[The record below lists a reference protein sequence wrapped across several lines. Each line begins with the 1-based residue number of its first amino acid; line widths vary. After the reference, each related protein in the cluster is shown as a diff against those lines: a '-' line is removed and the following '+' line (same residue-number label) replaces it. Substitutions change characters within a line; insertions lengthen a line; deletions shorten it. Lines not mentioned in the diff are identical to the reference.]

1 MSRRL
6 WVLLIALLGAG
17 AYAGHESRRR
27 RLGRRPVPVSVEPVR
42 PEEDVAVA
50 EVAELPVE
58 RRWHGRSRRF
68 WVLVAAL
75 VVACACAAGAL
86 AYWTSGSSTGGNG
99 RGDIGTLGTGATPSA
114 SLVGRTATVSW
125 SQTVIAGSRLG
136 SLASGGYTVRRYAAS
151 APSTPIT
158 PGASCS
164 GSITGAADPLSCS
177 ESSLTTGRWLYTVT
191 PTYYLWTG
199 AESPQSTFVA
209 VVPDAPTS
217 VTLTNGGG
225 TGNAFVN
232 AANAASLSFSVVLPA
247 TSLASDT
254 VHLSVSDGSTTV
266 NATTQAGIAGGGTRS
281 FTGVNASSLA
291 DGTITVSAWS
301 TSTYGDAGATASI
314 TRTKDV
320 VAPALSTMVTGD
332 TGGTAGKLDTVTVTF
347 SEPLAAYTAGN
358 TPWTVANVP
367 SGGTLAS
374 VAVTGPTATMT
385 FNEGAG
391 AISTVVGSFTVAL
404 ATNAAGIRD
413 PAGNLSSFAATA
425 PSDGIAPVRTA
436 MVMQDVN
443 GNGKVDQVQVTFSE
457 NLAAST
463 NIAQWTLANTPSAGS
478 LSSVSTTGAVATLT
492 IAEGAGAAD
501 TAVNSFTLALAA
513 NAGGIRDA
521 SNNTSS
527 FAAAAPTDGAKPA
540 LVSMTML
547 DTNANGKV
555 DRVSAVFSETLAAYT
570 AGNTPWT
577 LANVPSAGSLAAGG
591 VSVTGTTATL
601 TITEGAGA
609 ANTAVGSFTIALATS
624 ATGIRDAAN
633 NLSTFAATAPADGSA
648 PVRTAMVMQDTN
660 ANGRVDHIAVTFSEA
675 LASSTDT
682 APWTLANVP
691 SGGTLASVATS
702 GAVATLTL
710 TEGGGAQNTAV
721 GSLTVALATS
731 ATGIKDA
738 ASNLSSFTAAAP
750 TDGAAPVLVSMT
762 MQDTNANGKVDHV
775 AAVFSET
782 LVSST
787 ATAPWTLANTPSG
800 GTLNTV
806 ATGGTTTATLT
817 LTEGGGAADTSVGSF
832 TVALATNA
840 AGIRDTANNLSSFA
854 ATAPADGAAPVRT
867 AMVLQDTNANGKVDQ
882 VSVTFSE
889 TLAGSTDAAP
899 WTLANVPSGGTKGTV
914 STSGAVATVLISEG
928 AGAANTAV
936 GTMTV
941 ALTASGTGIRDGAGN
956 QSSFAAAA
964 PTDGAKPVLLT
975 MTMLDTN
982 NDGRVNSVTAVF
994 SETLATPYSAGNTPW
1009 TLANTPSAGTLG
1021 SVAVGGA
1028 TATLTVTQGAGA
1040 QDTSVGS
1047 FTIALATSGTGIRDA
1062 AGNLSSFVATA
1073 PADGA
1078 APVPVSIVTTVPG
1091 GTAGLMQVGDA
1102 IAVTF
1107 SESIL
1112 ASSVGT
1118 TTSITETD
1126 PTAGNDTITITNLTN
1141 GARGLGNSASYI
1153 NTNNTSAAF
1162 VASTLGVA
1170 GATVTATVAGAC
1182 TGTCGANITAGQGAF
1197 AFAPATTITD
1207 AAGNAAA
1214 GTLTTATTFRV
1225 F

>member
-6 WVLLIALLGAG
+6 WLLLIALLGAG

-42 PEEDVAVA
+42 PEEDAAVA

-125 SQTVIAGSRLG
+125 SQTVIGGSRLG

-232 AANAASLSFSVVLPA
+232 AANASSLSFSVVLPA

-281 FTGVNASSLA
+281 FTGVNASTLV
-291 DGTITVSAWS
+291 DGTLTVSAWS
-301 TSTYGDAGATASI
+301 TSTYGDDGAKTSI
-314 TRTKDV
+314 TPTKDTV
-320 VAPALSTMVTGD
+320 KPALSTMVTGD

-347 SEPLAAYTAGN
+347 SEPLAAYSAGT
-358 TPWTVANVP
+358 TPWTVASVP
-367 SGGTLAS
+367 SGGTLSS
-374 VAVTGPTATMT
+374 VAVAGSTATLK
-385 FNEGAG
+385 FAEGGG
-391 AISTVVGSFTVAL
+391 AIDTTVGSFTIAL

-413 PAGNLSSFAATA
+413 PAGNLSTFAAT
-425 PSDGIAPVRTA
+425 PPTDGIAPVRTA

-457 NLAAST
+457 ALASSSNT
-463 NIAQWTLANTPSAGS
+463 AQWSLASVPSAGS
-478 LSSVSTTGAVATLT
+478 LTSVSTAGAVATLT
-492 IAEGAGAAD
+492 IAEGAGAPD

-513 NAGGIRDA
+513 NSGGIRDA
-521 SNNTSS
+521 ANNASS
-527 FAAAAPTDGAKPA
+527 FAAAAPADGAKPA

-547 DTNANGKV
+547 DVNANGKV
-555 DRVSAVFSETLAAYT
+555 DRVTAVFSEPLSAYT
-570 AGNTPWT
+570 AANTPWT
-577 LANVPSAGSLAAGG
+577 LAGVPSAGSLG
-591 VSVTGTTATL
+591 SVAVATATATL
-601 TITEGAGA
+601 TLNEGAGA
-609 ANTAVGSFTIALATS
+609 ADTSVGSFTIALATN
-624 ATGIRDAAN
+624 ANGIRDAAG
-633 NLSTFAATAPADGSA
+633 NLSSFTARAPLDGAA
-648 PVRTAMVMQDTN
+648 PVRTAMVMQD
-660 ANGRVDHIAVTFSEA
+660 V
-675 LASSTDT
+675 
-682 APWTLANVP
+682 
-691 SGGTLASVATS
+691 
-702 GAVATLTL
+702 
-710 TEGGGAQNTAV
+710 
-721 GSLTVALATS
+721 
-731 ATGIKDA
+731 
-738 ASNLSSFTAAAP
+738 
-750 TDGAAPVLVSMT
+750 
-762 MQDTNANGKVDHV
+762 
-775 AAVFSET
+775 
-782 LVSST
+782 
-787 ATAPWTLANTPSG
+787 
-800 GTLNTV
+800 
-806 ATGGTTTATLT
+806 
-817 LTEGGGAADTSVGSF
+817 
-832 TVALATNA
+832 
-840 AGIRDTANNLSSFA
+840 
-854 ATAPADGAAPVRT
+854 
-867 AMVLQDTNANGKVDQ
+867 NANGKVDQ

-889 TLAGSTDAAP
+889 TLANSTDASV
-899 WTLANVPSGGTKGTV
+899 WTLANVPSGGTLATV
-914 STSGAVATVLISEG
+914 STSGPTATVAITEG

-936 GTMTV
+936 GSMTV
-941 ALTASGTGIRDGAGN
+941 ALVTGAGGIRDASN
-956 QSSFAAAA
+956 NLSSFAAAA
-964 PTDGAKPVLLT
+964 PADGAKPVLVS
-975 MTMLDTN
+975 MTMQDTN
-982 NDGRVNSVTAVF
+982 TNGRVDHVAAVF
-994 SETLATPYSAGNTPW
+994 SETLATPYSAGNGVW
-1009 TLANTPSAGTLG
+1009 TLANTPSAGAIA
-1021 SVAVGGA
+1021 SVAVATTTATLTITEGAGAADTAVNSFTVALATSGTGIRDAANNLSSFGATAPADGAAPVRTAMVMQDVNANGKVDQVSVTFSENLASSTATAPWTLANVPSGGTLAAVSTSGAVATLAIGEGAGAASTAVGTMTVALATGGIQDAAGNQSSFAATAPTDGAKPVLLTLTMLDNNTNGKVDRVTALFSELLQNSTATAPWTLANFPTTGTTLASVTTGGTA
-1028 TATLTVTQGAGA
+1028 TATLTLTEGGGTQNTA
-1040 QDTSVGS
+1040 VGG
-1047 FTIALATSGTGIRDA
+1047 FTVALATSGTGIRDA
-1062 AGNLSSFVATA
+1062 AGNLSSFAATS
-1073 PADGA
+1073 PLDGA
-1078 APVPVSIVTTVPG
+1078 APVPVSIATTVPG
-1091 GTAGLMQVGDA
+1091 ANAGLMQVGDA
-1102 IAVTF
+1102 IAITF

-1112 ASSVGT
+1112 ASSVPG

-1126 PTAGNDTITITNLTN
+1126 PTAGNDTITITSLTN
-1141 GARGLGNSASYI
+1141 GARNLGGNGYI

-1162 VASTLGVA
+1162 LASTLGVA
-1170 GATVTATVAGAC
+1170 GATVTATVAGSC
-1182 TGTCGANITAGQGAF
+1182 TGTCGANITAGTGAF
-1197 AFAPATTITD
+1197 AYAPAASITD

-1214 GTLTTATTFRV
+1214 GALTTAGTFRV